1 MPLKPKQESGPKILI
16 PRETVEYPELDR
28 LQLVKQELQK
38 ILISRKT
45 REDVSKILDDENLRE
60 DFQKFLA
67 GQISPEF
74 RNELQ
79 QIAANVTKHRNNN
92 TDAIKSGITTVM
104 GLITFLLARQIDNPD
119 NRDFVSLIAM
129 CLVLVSG
136 VFTMHSLHK
145 KNNFS
150 ENDLKRIKETT
161 APMKERELM
170 EQLYD
175 YLFCVYQVKHIGAK
189 YSFGKNKKMKE
200 LGIEMEAAADEH
212 KVKIGELM
220 AIMEDDL
227 KKPRKSRDEDAE
239 MNRKLQTY
247 LSTIGLLAH
256 LHRAREFK
264 DVSFLSEEDSK
275 ILN

>member
-1 MPLKPKQESGPKILI
+1 MPLKSKEEGGPKIML
-16 PRETVEYPELDR
+16 PRETTEYPELAR
-28 LQLVKQELQK
+28 LELVKQELQK
-38 ILISRKT
+38 ILVSRKT
-45 REDVSKILDDENLRE
+45 REDISKILDDENLRE

-74 RNELQ
+74 KNELQ
-79 QIAANVTKHRNNN
+79 QIAANVTRHRNDNS
-92 TDAIKSGITTVM
+92 DAIKSGITTTL
-104 GLITFLLARQIDNPD
+104 GLITFILARQIENPD

-129 CLVLVSG
+129 CIVLLEG
-136 VFTMHSLHK
+136 AFTMRSLHK

-150 ENDLKRIKETT
+150 ENELKRIKETT

-200 LGIEMEAAADEH
+200 LGLEMEAAADEH
-212 KVKIGELM
+212 KAKIGELM
-220 AIMEDDL
+220 AIMEDNF